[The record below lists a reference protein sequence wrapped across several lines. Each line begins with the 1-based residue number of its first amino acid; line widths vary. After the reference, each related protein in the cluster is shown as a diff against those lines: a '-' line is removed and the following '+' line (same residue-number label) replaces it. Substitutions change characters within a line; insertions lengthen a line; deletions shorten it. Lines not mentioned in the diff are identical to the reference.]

1 MRSRVMRRR
10 MHRVLWKKL
19 SRIYTVDMAEVL
31 GWIAYISIM
40 GIFQCFC
47 IVMTC
52 EQRDRVAFGGE
63 YLILPAAILARLWIP
78 EMIQSVTGVMEIP
91 DEEEKDV

>member
-1 MRSRVMRRR
+1 MRSRGMRRR
-10 MHRVLWKKL
+10 IHRVLWKKL

-31 GWIAYISIM
+31 GWIAYISIV

-47 IVMTC
+47 IVIAC

-63 YLILPAAILARLWIP
+63 YLILPAAILARMWIP
-78 EMIQSVTGVMEIP
+78 EMIQSVTGVLEML
-91 DEEEKDV
+91 DEEEDNV